1 MIIQIFIGCA
11 LIVITSVIHASGMS
25 IGLRSIMVI
34 NHLKQLSKASIL
46 ARSLTIAALILILF
60 ITTLIEAG
68 IWALFYI
75 NLGVLP
81 DYVTAFYFSTVTYT
95 TLGYGDV
102 VLDSGWRLLSSFQAA
117 NGVIIFGWTTAV
129 VIVAIHQVSR
139 SLNLFESSV

>member
-1 MIIQIFIGCA
+1 MIFQIIIGCA

-25 IGLRSIMVI
+25 LGLRSIMVI
-34 NHLKQLSKASIL
+34 NDLKQLSKASIL
-46 ARSLTIAALILILF
+46 ARSLTVAALILILF

-68 IWALFYI
+68 IWALFYM
-75 NLGVLP
+75 NLGALP